1 MKIKL
6 LRSTVFEK
14 QIRPVGTV
22 FDCNQSLARQLI
34 RTGQGAEVTAP
45 APAPGEIEKV
55 SEPEDATFP
64 DAEAPK
70 KEKAKK

>member
-14 QIRPVGTV
+14 QIRPVGTIIE
-22 FDCNQSLARQLI
+22 CNQSLARQLI

-45 APAPGEIEKV
+45 VRAPE
-55 SEPEDATFP
+55 EPESATFP
-64 DAEAPK
+64 DVETPK